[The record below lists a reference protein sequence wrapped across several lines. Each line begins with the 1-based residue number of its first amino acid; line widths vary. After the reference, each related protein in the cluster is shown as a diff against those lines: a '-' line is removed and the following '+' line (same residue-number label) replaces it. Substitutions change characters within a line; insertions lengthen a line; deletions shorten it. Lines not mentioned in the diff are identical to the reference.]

1 VSAPE
6 LTATQVAA
14 ALGRGEL
21 AAVDVRE
28 AGEWQAGHIEGAV
41 WIPMGELPERL
52 AELPDRAVAI
62 VCRSGSRSGMVAD
75 WLERSGVEAANMAGG
90 MQAWQ
95 AAALPIVPADGWI
108 A

>member
-1 VSAPE
+1 VSASQ
-6 LTATQVAA
+6 LTATEVAA

-28 AGEWQAGHIEGAV
+28 AGEWQAGHIDGAV
-41 WIPMGELPERL
+41 WIPMGELPDRL
-52 AELPDRAVAI
+52 AELPDGAIAV
-62 VCRSGSRSGMVAD
+62 VCRSGSRSGIVAD
-75 WLERSGVEAANMAGG
+75 WLERSGVDAANMAGG

>member
-1 VSAPE
+1 MSAPE
-6 LTATQVAA
+6 LTATEVAA
-14 ALGRGEL
+14 ALHRGEL

-28 AGEWQAGHIEGAV
+28 SGEWQAGHIEGAV
-41 WIPMGELPERL
+41 WIPMGELADRL
-52 AELPDRAVAI
+52 AELPQGALAI

-75 WLERSGVEAANMAGG
+75 WLERCGVDAANMAGG

-95 AAALPIVPADGWI
+95 AAALPILPADGWI

>member
-1 VSAPE
+1 MSAPE
-6 LTATQVAA
+6 LSATEVAA

-28 AGEWQAGHIEGAV
+28 PAEWDAGHIAGAL
-41 WIPMGELPERL
+41 WIPMGEFVDRVSELPEGRL
-52 AELPDRAVAI
+52 AI
-62 VCRSGSRSGMVAD
+62 ICRSGSRSGMVAD
-75 WLERSGVEAANMAGG
+75 WLERSGIDAVNLAGG

-95 AAALPIVPADGWI
+95 AASLPIEPVDGWI